1 MDPKNSKII
10 NIVGILI
17 WVVLYWILIPNK
29 IIEKYPLVLIG
40 FFYTIF
46 ILLINT
52 FFIGSY
58 YKKNGS
64 NLNTG
69 SDFKEHNFLDVVKLI
84 NEKAVHVSTAT
95 FAMAL
100 VSREIFKINFYKELV
115 IFMIYTLIFGV
126 GVIIPIYF
134 LSNQK
139 NNSVIFRYNEI
150 IARIR
155 NVSLS
160 YSVGFMISSFMI
172 AINRIY
178 TLYI

>member
-1 MDPKNSKII
+1 MKPESSKKI

-17 WVVLYWILIPNK
+17 WVVLFWILIPNQ
-29 IIEKYPLVLIG
+29 IIKKYPLVLVG

-46 ILLINT
+46 ILLLNT
-52 FFIGSY
+52 LFIGNY
-58 YKKNGS
+58 TYKK
-64 NLNTG
+64 TG
-69 SDFKEHNFLDVVKLI
+69 SDFKKHNFMDIMKLI

-100 VSREIFKINFYKELV
+100 VSREIFKISFYKELV

-139 NNSVIFRYNEI
+139 NSSIIFRYNEI

-160 YSVGFMISSFMI
+160 YSVGFMVSSFMI
-172 AINRIY
+172 ALNKIY
-178 TLYI
+178 TLY

>member
-1 MDPKNSKII
+1 MEPKYSKKI
-10 NIVGILI
+10 NIVGIIL
-17 WVVLYWILIPNK
+17 WLMLYWILIPNQ
-29 IIEKYPLVLIG
+29 IISKYPLVLIG

-46 ILLINT
+46 ILLLNT
-52 FFIGSY
+52 LFIGDY
-58 YKKNGS
+58 TNKK
-64 NLNTG
+64 TG
-69 SDFKEHNFLDVVKLI
+69 SDFKEHDFMSIMKLI

-100 VSREIFKINFYKELV
+100 VSREIFKIKFYKELV

-134 LSNQK
+134 FSNQK
-139 NNSVIFRYNEI
+139 NDSVIFRYNEI

-172 AINRIY
+172 AINKIY
-178 TLYI
+178 TLYT